1 MTEQF
6 PRLMKNPRAAN
17 PVVGGIAAGI
27 GVGAKIGLLALVLLA
42 AGCECQQKPIFLP
55 AAMAGKVELV
65 DDCAESCDNDVLASA
80 VAEPEKGGI
89 ASGKLLR
96 ITDDV
101 EVYRMWNGPDGG
113 LNAYGGSNR
122 LGPWWTAE
130 RPSGTDQDYRAKNAI
145 CPAWN
150 ELKWVAKCTLKKG
163 TLIAIGP
170 TQSARCPSGEFY
182 PANNTQQIYVDNYS
196 PKHVSCGKYL
206 ESDYPVDGKDLSVKI
221 PYVEPKP
228 KDCSAN
234 AETTPPV
241 SEPPA
246 PAPAKKAKRK

>member
-1 MTEQF
+1 MTDQL
-6 PRLMKNPRAAN
+6 PRPTAAHRAAHPN
-17 PVVGGIAAGI
+17 FKDIAAGI
-27 GVGAKIGLLALVLLA
+27 GAGAKLGLLTLVLLA

-65 DDCAESCDNDVLASA
+65 DDCSESCDNEILAGA
-80 VAEPEKGGI
+80 IAEPEKGGI
-89 ASGKLLR
+89 SSGKLLR

-145 CPAWN
+145 CPGWN

-170 TQSARCPSGEFY
+170 TQSARCSTGEFY

-206 ESDYPVDGKDLSVKI
+206 ESDYPVNDKDLSVKI
-221 PYVEPKP
+221 PYTEPKP
-228 KDCSAN
+228 KDCPLLEN
-234 AETTPPV
+234 IGQPV
-241 SEPPA
+241 
-246 PAPAKKAKRK
+246 KKRTNQK